1 MGYFSDLTDGVQDTR
16 TRFMVRGIDQSDVRI
31 VGKRLFDYRQ
41 VGKFVNGKLQIDM
54 GKTVIFADFHR
65 TGAVGTVID
74 NQNFLIRRKKR
85 VQADIDIDR
94 TRAAKQDGRMFGEVS
109 MRNADQVVT

>member
-1 MGYFSDLTDGVQDTR
+1 
-16 TRFMVRGIDQSDVRI
+16 
-31 VGKRLFDYRQ
+31 
-41 VGKFVNGKLQIDM
+41 M

-94 TRAAKQDGRMFGEVS
+94 TRAAKQDARMFGEVS